1 MRLAALASATSLCF
15 VLPLASLAQTAAPP
29 APAAAP
35 APASGSAA
43 DPAKAAEVAKQILF
57 VGNSYFYYNDS
68 LHNHVRRMA
77 ADMGVAPL
85 DDLEYRSITI
95 SGGSLSMHPMDHYLT
110 PGAIGYDTPF
120 DVVIL
125 QDHSEAAMSEKRE
138 ASFRKTMTEDAAKV
152 AATGARPMIYMTPA
166 YEEGHEKY
174 DPAMLEK
181 NRALAV
187 AVGKETG
194 AEVIPV
200 GLAFAEARAQRPD
213 IQLWQSYDH
222 SHPTLLGT
230 YLAAAVTAGTL
241 YHKPTVGNAYDYYGK
256 VPKDDAAFLQQV
268 ADKVVK
274 DFAAE

>member
-1 MRLAALASATSLCF
+1 MHIASFAAIACLSLA
-15 VLPLASLAQTAAPP
+15 LPLAAAAQTAAPAPTAPPP
-29 APAAAP
+29 ATQAAHTP
-35 APASGSAA
+35 R
-43 DPAKAAEVAKQILF
+43 QILF

-77 ADMGVAPL
+77 AEMGVAPL

-95 SGGSLSMHPMDHYLT
+95 SGGPLSMHPMDHYLT
-110 PGAIGYDTPF
+110 PGAIGYEAPF

-125 QDHSEAAMSEKRE
+125 QDHSESAMTDKRE
-138 ASFRKTMTEDAAKV
+138 ASFRKMMAEDAAKI
-152 AATGARPMIYMTPA
+152 AATGAVPMIYMTPA

-174 DPAMLEK
+174 DPDMLEK
-181 NRALAV
+181 NRALSV
-187 AVGKETG
+187 AVGKEIG
-194 AEVIPV
+194 AEVIPA

-230 YLAAAVTAGTL
+230 YLAAAVTAGVL
-241 YHKPTVGNAYDYYGK
+241 YDKPTVGNAYDYFGK
-256 VPKDDAAFLQQV
+256 VSGEDAALLQQV

-274 DFAAE
+274 EFAAD